1 MKALVQMIPIF
12 MNLTTARADACISL
26 LGDLDLLVAY
36 IQPLVQH
43 LGGPDGVVLGEPVLD
58 QVNSFPV
65 NGGHLHIYPCM
76 PFAQVRKHGLR
87 IGDILYPSI
96 TFGSDL
102 HIVDLES
109 GLMPILEWSPH

>member
-1 MKALVQMIPIF
+1 MS
-12 MNLTTARADACISL
+12 LTTAQVDACISL

-36 IQPLVQH
+36 IQPLVHH
-43 LGGPDGVVLGEPVLD
+43 LGSPDGVVLGPVLD

-65 NGGHLHIYPCM
+65 DGGHLHIYPCV

-87 IGDILYPSI
+87 IGDILYPPI

-102 HIVDLES
+102 HVVDVES
-109 GLMPILEWSPH
+109 GLMPILGWSPH